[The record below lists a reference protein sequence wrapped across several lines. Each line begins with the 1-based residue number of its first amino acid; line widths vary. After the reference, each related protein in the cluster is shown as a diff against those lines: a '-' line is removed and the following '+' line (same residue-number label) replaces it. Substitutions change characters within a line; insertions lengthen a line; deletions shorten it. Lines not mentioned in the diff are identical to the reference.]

1 MRNLFYSLIA
11 LCSLTAFGQE
21 KTYTF
26 DKKISYKISFPD
38 EYSAYFGNKEIY
50 FINYISKDALLGT
63 FDGYINEF
71 SSTANTFNQES
82 FFIQNNRV
90 FNVYTNSLEN
100 RLSIK
105 VPTYYEGLEEKDL
118 QPYDDNFI
126 GDFSSINNLNSTQT
140 INGYT
145 CNEFEI
151 ISKKELEETKTKI
164 CVDQKN
170 QINNID
176 FLVPKANLKGLLI
189 RLDEGNFNGFTID
202 KISNTSAKV
211 SFDDKKEIEKFNV
224 EIAKNKEQYQQL
236 YANAAVDSAAV
247 ASEYAMSD
255 NRYDDPL
262 IAYYSYATSENEN
275 VNSVFN
281 TIASLGYGI
290 VQKDDDYDGNPDYE
304 RTKALKTVEGSTKQ
318 IIKQYKK
325 NGLVNSSEAKELNK
339 LFKKFYEDA
348 NDFKLVSNPDYED
361 AAVAADSAYAE
372 AVDALSLIDSYEP
385 YTSTY
390 KTDDISVVSLAIENP
405 DVKEYLKVA
414 PKHCTDLKTKIP
426 TFSDKDLGNLVY
438 NYAGQTCDL
447 YIYESG
453 SVSLSGTIDALRKS
467 VLEINN
473 KYDKLTKEDKDKL
486 TTFLNSLD

>member
-26 DKKISYKISFPD
+26 DKKVSYKISVPD
-38 EYSAYFGNKEIY
+38 EYSAYFTNKDIY
-50 FINYISKDALLGT
+50 FFNYISKDALLGT
-63 FDGYINEF
+63 FSGVTSYYT
-71 SSTANTFNQES
+71 STGNTFNQES

-105 VPTYYEGLEEKDL
+105 VPTYYEGVEDKDL

-151 ISKKELEETKTKI
+151 ISKKEVEETKTKI

-170 QINNID
+170 QINNIV

-189 RLDEGNFNGFTID
+189 RLDDGNFNGFTINE
-202 KISNTSAKV
+202 ISNSSAKI

-224 EIAKNKEQYQQL
+224 EIVKSKEEYQQL
-236 YANAAVDSAAV
+236 YANAAVDSAAI

-262 IAYYSYATSENEN
+262 IGYYSYATSENEN

-372 AVDALSLIDSYEP
+372 AVDALDAEAYEP

-438 NYAGQTCDL
+438 NYVGQTCDL

-453 SVSLSGTIDALRKS
+453 SVSLSGTINALRKS

-473 KYDKLTKEDKDKL
+473 KSDKLTKDDKEKL